1 MMLLMTGCATAPTPT
16 PVAVQRAPFVDAPF
30 SFNGR
35 ISVKYGM
42 NHDATDLHWQHRG
55 YDDITLLGPLGYTA
69 ARIYRDANGAT
80 LDDAYGKHY
89 AAADADSLMEKT
101 LGWSV
106 PLTDLRYWI
115 VANPSPE
122 GEAKELRNKNG
133 QLETLFQQ
141 GWEIRYVRYTTTKA
155 DALPLEINMVRAGI
169 DVIVKVDKWE
179 AQ

>member
-1 MMLLMTGCATAPTPT
+1 
-16 PVAVQRAPFVDAPF
+16 
-30 SFNGR
+30 
-35 ISVKYGM
+35 
-42 NHDATDLHWQHRG
+42 
-55 YDDITLLGPLGYTA
+55 
-69 ARIYRDANGAT
+69 
-80 LDDAYGKHY
+80 
-89 AAADADSLMEKT
+89 
-101 LGWSV
+101 V